1 MWAMRAVNPSRAV
14 LPAAV
19 VVLEHLGAV
28 LRRRPLVAATATGLL
43 KIILPFDG

>member
-19 VVLEHLGAV
+19 VVLERLGAA
-28 LRRRPLVAATATGLL
+28 LRRLL
-43 KIILPFDG
+43 QVPDTELGC